1 MSNTLLWL
9 LGLLDERN
17 SRTGKTENGAL
28 QTPGRAGVVDLRKI
42 YFYGNIHRIGVFLCL
57 GPYFYVWVHFYA
69 FECISMVQQAGMYF
83 YGNNNNLGY
92 ISMYNRLGYVSIVT
106 TGWGMF
112 L

>member
-42 YFYGNIHRIGVFLCL
+42 YFYGNIHKMGVYFYAWVHISMLGCISMLGSIFLCL
-57 GPYFYVWVHFYA
+57 GA
-69 FECISMVQQAGMYF
+69 FLCF
-83 YGNNNNLGY
+83 
-92 ISMYNRLGYVSIVT
+92 
-106 TGWGMF
+106 
-112 L
+112 